1 MFSVSAVL
9 CRKGLYIKKR
19 YKKAVL
25 TSIME
30 KFDGIVEFTCV
41 NFDSIDVHCKGSMY
55 ICKDRDAAA

>member
-41 NFDSIDVHCKGSMY
+41 NLDSIDVTVRVAM
-55 ICKDRDAAA
+55 